1 MNAFARTLLASAM
14 LVSPLCIAVTF
25 AQTASTPT
33 AGAQTSE
40 AQTSVAQAATAQDG
54 TPVADPAPAANDTT
68 QTNNEVAAQ
77 PQSARTCL
85 TLTGSRVTAQRNL
98 RAAREGRP
106 ERECANSNGR
116 VYSEQ
121 DIERTGQRSVAD
133 ALRSLD
139 TGVR

>member
-1 MNAFARTLLASAM
+1 MNAFARTLFASAV
-14 LVSPLCIAVTF
+14 LVSPLCIADTF
-25 AQTASTPT
+25 AQTAST
-33 AGAQTSE
+33 QTSE
-40 AQTSVAQAATAQDG
+40 AQTSLAQVATAQDG
-54 TPVADPAPAANDTT
+54 TPVVDPAPTAPAANDA
-68 QTNNEVAAQ
+68 TNTNTNTEAAAQ

-98 RAAREGRP
+98 RAAREGRS

>member
-1 MNAFARTLLASAM
+1 MNAFARTLLASAV
-14 LVSPLCIAVTF
+14 LLSPLCIADTF

-33 AGAQTSE
+33 AGTQTSE
-40 AQTSVAQAATAQDG
+40 AQTSAAQAAISQDDTAVVG
-54 TPVADPAPAANDTT
+54 PAPAANDAT
-68 QTNNEVAAQ
+68 QTNTEAAAQ

-133 ALRSLD
+133 VLRSLD
-139 TGVR
+139 TGIR

>member
-1 MNAFARTLLASAM
+1 MNASARTLLAFAM
-14 LVSPLCIAVTF
+14 LVSPLCIADTF
-25 AQTASTPT
+25 AQTS
-33 AGAQTSE
+33 AQTS
-40 AQTSVAQAATAQDG
+40 APISADQAAGVQDNAG
-54 TPVADPAPAANDTT
+54 AADPAGTVPAANDSA
-68 QTNNEVAAQ
+68 QTSAAVR
-77 PQSARTCL
+77 PQSERTCL

-116 VYSEQ
+116 VYSED

-139 TGVR
+139 TGIR

>member
-1 MNAFARTLLASAM
+1 MNAFARTLFASAV
-14 LVSPLCIAVTF
+14 LVSPLCIADTF
-25 AQTASTPT
+25 AQTAST
-33 AGAQTSE
+33 QTSE
-40 AQTSVAQAATAQDG
+40 AQTSLAQVATVQSG
-54 TPVADPAPAANDTT
+54 TPAVDPAPTAPAANDATP
-68 QTNNEVAAQ
+68 TNTEAAAQ

-139 TGVR
+139 TGIR

>member
-1 MNAFARTLLASAM
+1 MNAFARTLLASAV
-14 LVSPLCIAVTF
+14 LVSPLCIADTF
-25 AQTASTPT
+25 AQTAST
-33 AGAQTSE
+33 QTSE
-40 AQTSVAQAATAQDG
+40 AQTFLAQVATAQNG
-54 TPVADPAPAANDTT
+54 TPVVDPAPTAPTANDAT
-68 QTNNEVAAQ
+68 QTNTEAAAQ

-139 TGVR
+139 TGIR

>member
-139 TGVR
+139 TGIR